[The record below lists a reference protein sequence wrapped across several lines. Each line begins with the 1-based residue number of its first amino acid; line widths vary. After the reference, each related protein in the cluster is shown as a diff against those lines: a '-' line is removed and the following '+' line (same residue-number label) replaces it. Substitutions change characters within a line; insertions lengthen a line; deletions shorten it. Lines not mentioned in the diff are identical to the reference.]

1 MTNIT
6 IQHFT
11 GTPVSVVAGGTW
23 RVRCT
28 CGWSA
33 DAAFRSEAFDLGYIH
48 EDGGWAVAGT
58 PTTYEEGV
66 ALVYAGVRTRIE
78 HGGPDCW
85 RIEAAIEDNR

>member
-1 MTNIT
+1 MTNTYTATTT

-11 GTPVSVVAGGTW
+11 GTPVSVGAGGTW

-48 EDGGWAVAGT
+48 EDGGWTVAGT

-66 ALVYAGVRTRIE
+66 ALVYAGVRTRILKLTRPT
-78 HGGPDCW
+78 HQ
-85 RIEAAIEDNR
+85 R